1 MSLSNN
7 PTSLNFEM
15 KIDIRSAKVKEINQ
29 LIEFEQGIVAAERPY
44 DSTLKE
50 GEIHYYDLLELIKSD
65 EAEVMVAVVGEE
77 LVGSG
82 YAKILT
88 AKPYQKHTHFAYLG
102 FMYVKPEFRGK
113 GINQMV
119 LDELMNW
126 AKSKGISEVRLE
138 VYDANLIAK
147 KSYIKAGFTPNLL
160 EMRLEI

>member
-1 MSLSNN
+1 
-7 PTSLNFEM
+7 M
-15 KIDIRSAKVKEINQ
+15 KIDIRPAQEHEIN
-29 LIEFEQGIVAAERPY
+29 LLLEFEKGVVIAERPY

-50 GEIHYYDLLELIKSD
+50 GEIHYYDLLALIKSD
-65 EAEVMVAVVGEE
+65 EAEVVVAVVDEE

-102 FMYVKPEFRGK
+102 FMYVKSEFRGK

-119 LDELMNW
+119 LQALINW

-138 VYDANLIAK
+138 VYDDNLIAK
-147 KSYIKAGFTPNLL
+147 KAYLKVGFTPNLL
-160 EMRLEI
+160 EMRMEV